1 MATSSAHLARHSHW
15 LLVIANGVLLLL
27 SGALL
32 AAFPLPGAMA
42 MAAAFGVFLV
52 AVGAVGLVVSGRA
65 LLGGHGSVLALVGP
79 PLAML
84 IGFIFWLRP
93 GTAGERVAEL
103 FGAFAL
109 VVGLFQVATAL
120 GVIGRKHWG
129 LLLANGL
136 LTSAAGVCITAYP
149 AVALMVFAIFFG
161 VQLVLHGAHAL
172 HVGFRMR
179 RMMP

>member
-1 MATSSAHLARHSHW
+1 MASSHTAARHSHW
-15 LLVIANGVLLLL
+15 LLVVCNGLLLLL
-27 SGALL
+27 SGLLL
-32 AAFPLPGAMA
+32 AMFRMEGAMV
-42 MAAAFGVFLV
+42 MAAAFGIWLV

-79 PLAML
+79 PMAML

-93 GTAGERVAEL
+93 DAASESLARL

-109 VVGLFQVATAL
+109 VLGLFQVATAL

-129 LLLANGL
+129 LLLTNGL
-136 LTSAAGVCITAYP
+136 LTSAVGICITAYP
-149 AVALMVFAIFFG
+149 TTALGIFAIFFG
-161 VQLVLHGAHAL
+161 VQLCFHGAHFL
-172 HVGFRMR
+172 HVGMRMR